1 VEKLFTEGILK
12 MSLTLDHGKVWNDCL
27 AYISHR
33 IRKQSFATWLKHT
46 KGMSDGNG
54 GIRIIVPNEFVA
66 EWIEEHYAD
75 LIEESLQQYCGR
87 TVAFSF
93 QVNREEKEQTE
104 LTFAAAPPPNE
115 PAPKKKM
122 VNKNDPFKGMLND
135 RYTFDNLVVGNFNQF
150 SYAAAQAVSDAPGQ
164 TKYNPLYIYGGVGL
178 GKTHLLQAI
187 GHHIIQNDPAKR
199 VIYAT
204 SERFTSDFINSIS
217 SKTTNDFINIYR
229 NVDALL
235 IDDTQ
240 FFAGKESTQE
250 QFFHTFNALYNAGK
264 QIVLSS
270 DRAPKD
276 IKGMEERLLSRFSWG
291 LVTDIQQ
298 PDLETRMAILHRK
311 IAADDML
318 IPEDVVSYIA
328 NAVTTNIR
336 ELEGSLIRL
345 LAYASLRNEEITL
358 DIARRVLSDTLPNR
372 ARTISIETI
381 KRQTAEA
388 YHIDVGLLS
397 AKKKTQNIA
406 QARQVAMYLG
416 RNLTSLSLKA
426 IGDAFGGRD
435 HSTVIH
441 ACNLIERL
449 QAEDPEV
456 HQRVASLRKHLS
468 N

>member
-1 VEKLFTEGILK
+1 
-12 MSLTLDHGKVWNDCL
+12 MSLTFDHGKVWNDCL
-27 AYISHR
+27 GYISHR

-46 KGMSDGNG
+46 RGISDNNS
-54 GIRIIVPNEFVA
+54 GIRIVVPNEFVA
-66 EWIEEHYAD
+66 EWIEEHYSD
-75 LIEESLQQYCGR
+75 LIDESLQQFCGR
-87 TVAFSF
+87 SVPFSF
-93 QVNREEKEQTE
+93 EVNREEKEQTE
-104 LTFAAAPPPNE
+104 LSFA
-115 PAPKKKM
+115 PAPSPP
-122 VNKNDPFKGMLND
+122 VGHTPPRNVSGNEHPKGMLND

-150 SYAAAQAVSDAPGQ
+150 SYAAAKAVAEAPGQ

-178 GKTHLLQAI
+178 GKTHLLQGI

-204 SERFTSDFINSIS
+204 SEKFTSDFINSIS
-217 SKTTNDFINIYR
+217 SKTTNDFINVYR

-264 QIVLSS
+264 QIVLTS
-270 DRAPKD
+270 DRVPKD

-291 LVTDIQQ
+291 LVTDIQH

-311 IAADDML
+311 VEADNIL
-318 IPEDVVSYIA
+318 IPQDVISYIA

-358 DIARRVLSDTLPNR
+358 ETARRVLSDTLPNR
-372 ARTISIETI
+372 TRAVAIDTI

-388 YHIDVGLLS
+388 FHIDVELLA
-397 AKKKTQNIA
+397 AKKKTQIVA
-406 QARQVAMYLG
+406 LARQVAMYLA
-416 RNLTSLSLKA
+416 RKLTGLSLKA
-426 IGDAFGGRD
+426 IGEAFGGRD

-449 QAEDPEV
+449 NSEDPEI
-456 HQRVASLRKHLS
+456 HQKVASLIKSLS

>member
-1 VEKLFTEGILK
+1 
-12 MSLTLDHGKVWNDCL
+12 MSLTLDHGKVWDDCL

-33 IRKQSFATWLKHT
+33 IRKQSFATWLKNT
-46 KGMSDGNG
+46 KGTSDGNG
-54 GIRIIVPNEFVA
+54 GIRITVPNEFVA
-66 EWIEEHYAD
+66 EWIDEHYAD

-87 TVAFSF
+87 TVPFSF
-93 QVNREEKEQTE
+93 QINREEKEQTE
-104 LTFAAAPPPNE
+104 LSLAPPT
-115 PAPKKKM
+115 APVEEVRPRATSKA
-122 VNKNDPFKGMLND
+122 DLPKGMLNE

-150 SYAAAQAVSDAPGQ
+150 SHAAAVAVSEAPGQ

-187 GHHIIQNDPAKR
+187 GHFIIQNDPSRR

-204 SERFTSDFINSIS
+204 SEKFTSDFINSIS

-264 QIVLSS
+264 QIVLTS
-270 DRAPKD
+270 DRVPKD

-311 IAADDML
+311 IEADNML

-345 LAYASLRNEEITL
+345 LAYASLRNDEITL
-358 DIARRVLSDTLPNR
+358 ETAKRVLSDTLPNR
-372 ARTISIETI
+372 TRAVSIETI

-388 YHIDVGLLS
+388 YHIDVALLS
-397 AKKKTQNIA
+397 AKKKTQNVA
-406 QARQVAMYLG
+406 QARQVAMYLA

-426 IGDAFGGRD
+426 IGEAFGGRD

-449 QAEDPEV
+449 KAEDPEV
-456 HQRVASLRKHLS
+456 HHKVASLRKSLS
-468 N
+468 S

>member
-1 VEKLFTEGILK
+1 
-12 MSLTLDHGKVWNDCL
+12 MSLNLDHGKVWNDCL

-33 IRKQSFATWLKHT
+33 IRKESFATWLRHT
-46 KGMSDGNG
+46 KGVSDDNG
-54 GIRIIVPNEFVA
+54 GIRIIVPNDFVA
-66 EWIEEHYAD
+66 EWIDEHYAD
-75 LIEESLQQYCGR
+75 LIEESLVQFCGQ
-87 TVAFSF
+87 TVPFSF

-104 LTFAAAPPPNE
+104 LSFA
-115 PAPKKKM
+115 PAPSPPAA
-122 VNKNDPFKGMLND
+122 DPPSRVASKTDPPKGMLND

-150 SYAAAQAVSDAPGQ
+150 SHAAAKAVSEAPGK

-187 GHHIIQNDPAKR
+187 GHYIIQNDPSKR

-204 SERFTSDFINSIS
+204 SEKFTSDFINSIS
-217 SKTTNDFINIYR
+217 GKTTNDFINVYR

-264 QIVLSS
+264 QIVLTS
-270 DRAPKD
+270 DRVPKD

-311 IAADDML
+311 IETDNMF
-318 IPEDVVSYIA
+318 IPEDVVSYVA

-345 LAYASLRNEEITL
+345 LAFASLRNEEITL
-358 DIARRVLSDTLPNR
+358 ETARRVLSDTLPNR
-372 ARTISIETI
+372 TRLVSIETI

-388 YHIDVGLLS
+388 FHIDVSLLA
-397 AKKKTQNIA
+397 AKKKTQIIA
-406 QARQVAMYLG
+406 LARQVAMYLA
-416 RNLTSLSLKA
+416 RNLTSLSLKS
-426 IGDAFGGRD
+426 IGEAFGGRD

-441 ACNLIERL
+441 ACKLIERL
-449 QAEDPEV
+449 SAEDPEI
-456 HQRVASLRKHLS
+456 HQKVTSLKKSLS
-468 N
+468 S

>member
-1 VEKLFTEGILK
+1 
-12 MSLTLDHGKVWNDCL
+12 MSLNLDHGKVWNDCL

-46 KGMSDGNG
+46 RGVGDGNG
-54 GIRIIVPNEFVA
+54 GMRIVVPNEFVA
-66 EWIEEHYAD
+66 EWIGEHYSD
-75 LIEESLQQYCGR
+75 LIEESLRQFCGR
-87 TVAFSF
+87 VVPFSF
-93 QVNREEKEQTE
+93 EVNREEKEQTE
-104 LTFAAAPPPNE
+104 LSFAPVSSPSVE
-115 PAPKKKM
+115 PAPARI
-122 VNKNDPFKGMLND
+122 VERVDPPKGMLNN
-135 RYTFDNLVVGNFNQF
+135 RYTFENLVVGNFNQF
-150 SYAAAQAVSDAPGQ
+150 SYAAAKAVSESPGQ

-187 GHHIIQNDPAKR
+187 GHYIIRNGTSRR

-204 SERFTSDFINSIS
+204 SEKFTSDFINSIS
-217 SKTTNDFINIYR
+217 SKTTTDFINVYR

-264 QIVLSS
+264 QIVLTS

-291 LVTDIQQ
+291 LVTDIQH
-298 PDLETRMAILHRK
+298 PDLETRMAILRRK
-311 IAADDML
+311 IESDNIL

-358 DIARRVLSDTLPNR
+358 ETARRVLSDTLPNR
-372 ARTISIETI
+372 TRAISIEKI
-381 KRQTAEA
+381 KRLTAELFHVNVEMLA
-388 YHIDVGLLS
+388 S
-397 AKKKTQNIA
+397 KKKTKNIA
-406 QARQVAMYLG
+406 LARQVAMYLA
-416 RNLTSLSLKA
+416 RALTGLSLKA
-426 IGDAFGGRD
+426 IGEAFGGRD

-441 ACNLIERL
+441 ACKLIERL
-449 QAEDPEV
+449 QAEDPDI
-456 HQRVASLRKHLS
+456 HHKVASLKKSL
-468 N
+468 

>member
-1 VEKLFTEGILK
+1 
-12 MSLTLDHGKVWNDCL
+12 MSLTLDHGKVWDDCL

-46 KGMSDGNG
+46 KGASDSNG
-54 GIRIIVPNEFVA
+54 GMRIIVPNEFVA

-75 LIEESLQQYCGR
+75 LIEESLQQFCGR
-87 TVAFSF
+87 TVQFSF
-93 QVNREEKEQTE
+93 EVNREEKEQTE
-104 LTFAAAPPPNE
+104 LSFASAPSPPVVEPPPRIVSKTDL
-115 PAPKKKM
+115 P
-122 VNKNDPFKGMLND
+122 KGMLNN
-135 RYTFDNLVVGNFNQF
+135 RYTFDNLVVGDFNQF
-150 SYAAAQAVSDAPGQ
+150 SYAAAMAVSEAPGK

-187 GHHIIQNDPAKR
+187 GHHIIQNDPSRR

-204 SERFTSDFINSIS
+204 SEQFTSDFINSIS
-217 SKTTNDFINIYR
+217 SKTTNNFINVYR

-270 DRAPKD
+270 DRVPKD

-311 IAADDML
+311 IEADNML
-318 IPEDVVSYIA
+318 LPEDVVSYIA

-358 DIARRVLSDTLPNR
+358 GTARSVLSDTLPNR
-372 ARTISIETI
+372 TRAVSIETI

-388 YHIDVGLLS
+388 FHIEVSLLV

-406 QARQVAMYLG
+406 QARQVAMYLA
-416 RNLTSLSLKA
+416 RSLTGLSLKS
-426 IGDAFGGRD
+426 IGEAFGGRD

-449 QAEDPEV
+449 KAEDPEI
-456 HQRVASLRKHLS
+456 HQKVASLRKNLS

>member
-1 VEKLFTEGILK
+1 
-12 MSLTLDHGKVWNDCL
+12 MSSNLDHAKVWDDCL
-27 AYISHR
+27 IYISHR

-46 KGMSDGNG
+46 RATSDGNG
-54 GIRIIVPNEFVA
+54 GINIVVPNEFVA
-66 EWIEEHYAD
+66 EWIEEHYSH
-75 LIEESLQQYCGR
+75 LIEESLYQLCGQ
-87 TVAFSF
+87 TVPYSF
-93 QVNREEKEQTE
+93 RINREEKEQTE
-104 LTFAAAPPPNE
+104 LYFAAAPCPE
-115 PAPKKKM
+115 PQRESSDAAPS
-122 VNKNDPFKGMLND
+122 NPLPKGMLNG
-135 RYTFDNLVVGNFNQF
+135 RYTFENLVVGNFNQF
-150 SYAAAQAVSDAPGQ
+150 SYAAAVAVAESPGK

-187 GHHIIQNDPAKR
+187 GHHIVQSDHSRR

-204 SERFTSDFINSIS
+204 SEKFTSDFINSIS
-217 SKTTNDFINIYR
+217 SNTTTDFINMYR

-270 DRAPKD
+270 DRVPKD

-311 IAADDML
+311 VEAENIL
-318 IPEDVVSYIA
+318 IPEDVISFIA
-328 NAVTTNIR
+328 NSVTSNIR

-345 LAYASLRNEEITL
+345 LAFASLQNADVTL
-358 DIARRVLSDTLPNR
+358 DVARRVLSDTLPSR
-372 ARTISIETI
+372 RKAVSLDLI
-381 KRQTAEA
+381 KKQTADAFGVE
-388 YHIDVGLLS
+388 IDMLA

-406 QARQVAMYLG
+406 QARQVAMFLA
-416 RNLTSLSLKA
+416 RNLTGLSLKA
-426 IGDAFGGRD
+426 IGESFGGRD

-449 QAEDPEV
+449 QAEDPDIHHKV
-456 HQRVASLRKHLS
+456 TSLRKSLTG
-468 N
+468 